1 MQRKIGAHVSTAGGV
16 ELAFERASIIGC
28 NCVQIFS
35 GSPRVWVKKPL
46 DQHNWAKIRSE
57 SQRYAVSPVFTH
69 AIYLANLA
77 SDRPDLIQKSV
88 QTLTY
93 DLKFDAL
100 IGRGGV
106 AVHLGSHQGR
116 GWLAVRDQLIKL
128 ILGLLQSTPVGSRL
142 LVENSAGQQGKV
154 CSDLADIR
162 WLLDEVELVWQS
174 RSLEKNHG
182 LMKNRL
188 GWCFDT
194 CHAFATG
201 YYLGHKPP
209 RLEGQSAMFEDRV
222 VGSALQII
230 TKLKLWSSLKMI
242 HVNDSRD
249 LFASGRDRHA
259 NLGEGKIDKR
269 DLQYFL
275 NYRQVK
281 RIPLVLEVPG
291 EGKKGPN
298 KANVDRL
305 KLWVGD

>member
-1 MQRKIGAHVSTAGGV
+1 MKRKIGAHVSTAGGA
-16 ELAFERASIIGC
+16 EQAFARASVIGC

-35 GSPRVWVKKPL
+35 GSPRVWAKKPL
-46 DQHNWAKIRSE
+46 AQHDLKEISSE
-57 SQRYAVSPVFTH
+57 SHKYAVSPIYTH
-69 AIYLANLA
+69 AIYLVNLV
-77 SDRPDLIQKSV
+77 SDKPDLVKKSI

-93 DLKFDAL
+93 DLEFDAL
-100 IGRGGV
+100 IGGGGV
-106 AVHLGSHQGR
+106 IVHLGSHQGR
-116 GWLAVRDQLIKL
+116 GWLAVRDGLVKL
-128 ILGLLQSTPVGSRL
+128 IVELLKSTPVKSRL
-142 LVENSAGQQGKV
+142 LMENSAGQQGKV
-154 CSDLADIR
+154 CSDLTEIR
-162 WLLDEVELVWQS
+162 WLLDMVSGVWQAQNF
-174 RSLEKNHG
+174 EKKHG
-182 LMKNRL
+182 QIKQRL

-209 RLEGQSAMFEDRV
+209 KLEGQSAMFEDRV

-259 NLGEGKIDKR
+259 NLGEGRIDRADFK
-269 DLQYFL
+269 YFL
-275 NYRQVK
+275 NQPQVR

-298 KANVDRL
+298 KINVDRL
-305 KLWVGD
+305 KLWAGD